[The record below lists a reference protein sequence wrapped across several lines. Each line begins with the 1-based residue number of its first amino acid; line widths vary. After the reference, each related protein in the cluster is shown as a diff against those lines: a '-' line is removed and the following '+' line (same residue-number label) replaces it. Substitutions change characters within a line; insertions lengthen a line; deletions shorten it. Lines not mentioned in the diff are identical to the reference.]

1 MAGTAEN
8 PARPRRAPPAGT
20 ACCGPVSRSRH
31 RRFFRSSR
39 SAASKSARAASLV
52 SQPQV
57 RDAPGEVLHR
67 AGVGPQGQMR
77 QPTVVVRG
85 VEVRLVA
92 VARELLIELWRFL
105 ETEAIPEGGDLKA

>member
-1 MAGTAEN
+1 
-8 PARPRRAPPAGT
+8 
-20 ACCGPVSRSRH
+20 
-31 RRFFRSSR
+31 
-39 SAASKSARAASLV
+39 
-52 SQPQV
+52 
-57 RDAPGEVLHR
+57 
-67 AGVGPQGQMR
+67 MR